1 MRVIKNVDKMKYGY
15 FKNRMI
21 AIDDGLAFALF
32 ATGSEIYMLYSD
44 NTEKLAESTDELIMH
59 DGLFGIAVE

>member
-1 MRVIKNVDKMKYGY
+1 MRVIKNVDKMEYGY
-15 FKNRMI
+15 FKDKMI

-44 NTEKLAESTDELIMH
+44 NTEKLAESTDELVMH
-59 DGLFGIAVE
+59 DGLFGTPVE